1 MTNITIGHDSEF
13 GLIQSGNVV
22 SALDVLEMHTVEEGS
37 VFPDNMNA
45 EIAITPVSN
54 VSEFHRKT
62 ETLLQIISDLGFGVD
77 ASPVITYPQSGLRH
91 PKAYRSGC
99 NPDMSAYTLQK
110 NMSPNL
116 RDFGSVRSAGG
127 HIHIGDD
134 NICPFNTAKAVDLF
148 VTLPL
153 MLLEGANDRRKM
165 YGQAGSLRVKS
176 YGVECRSLSNIWVT
190 DPVRRE
196 FVWDNVMKAIEYS
209 KGKDMSA
216 LDSWVDIPLA
226 IDNHDVDLAQ
236 SVIDRFYFLG
246 VERCL

>member
-1 MTNITIGHDSEF
+1 MTTIGHDSEF
-13 GLIQSGNVV
+13 GLVSNGSIV
-22 SALDVLEMHTVEEGS
+22 SALDVLEMVTVAEGS

-45 EIAITPVSN
+45 EIAITPVDS

-62 ETLLQIISDLGFGVD
+62 ETLLQIISDLGYQGDF
-77 ASPVITYPQSGLRH
+77 SPVITYPDSGLKH
-91 PKAYRSGC
+91 PKAYQSGC

-110 NMSPNL
+110 NISPNL
-116 RDFGSVRSAGG
+116 KDFGSVRSAGG

-134 NICPFNTAKAVDLF
+134 DINPFNTAKAVDLF

-153 MLLEGANDRRKM
+153 MLLEGVNDRRKM
-165 YGQAGSLRVKS
+165 YGQAGSLRLKP
-176 YGVECRSLSNIWVT
+176 YGVECRSLSNVWVN
-190 DPVRRE
+190 DPARRE
-196 FVWDNVMKAIEYS
+196 FVWENVMKAIEYG
-209 KGKDMSA
+209 KRKDMSA

-226 IDNHDVDLAQ
+226 IDNHDIDLAQ